1 MRSRLTVGIILSV
14 AFFFIVSTIVGLI
27 WALLAQVALLTAW
40 AFVTW
45 IVMFDKDEDER
56 YPPND

>member
-1 MRSRLTVGIILSV
+1 M

-40 AFVTW
+40 AFVTYV
-45 IVMFDKDEDER
+45 IMFDKGEDER
-56 YPPND
+56 YPSYARKLVTA